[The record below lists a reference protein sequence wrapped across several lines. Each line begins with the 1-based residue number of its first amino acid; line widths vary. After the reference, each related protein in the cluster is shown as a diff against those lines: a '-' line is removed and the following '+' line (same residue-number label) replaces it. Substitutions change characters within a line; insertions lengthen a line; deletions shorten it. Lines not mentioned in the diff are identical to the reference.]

1 MLAPNCFGVTSALG
15 SWKLLARELDIL
27 CPFGFNR
34 MPEED
39 LAPEQAIA
47 LMQSIADE
55 GGAHLWLD
63 MEIFLFKDDMA
74 LYPRPADE
82 IFHELEN
89 CRSPRLPADARR
101 PGNGETLLRLP
112 EENPC

>member
-39 LAPEQAIA
+39 LAPEQRSLSCSRSPTKAA
-47 LMQSIADE
+47 
-55 GGAHLWLD
+55 AHLWLD

-74 LYPRPADE
+74 LYPRRPMKSFMSWKTAGALKKCSATSSPA
-82 IFHELEN
+82 
-89 CRSPRLPADARR
+89 C
-101 PGNGETLLRLP
+101 
-112 EENPC
+112 